1 MEKEQYEAQIKALK
15 EEIELLKKKQTYEIK
30 RQKYGLN
37 WIDVPEAFEKDSE
50 NKIPVLEEVKEKS
63 IKNDDGKPTHIL
75 IEGDN
80 YHALQCLN
88 YTHKGKVDVI
98 YIDPP
103 YNTGKEFRYN
113 DVRFIKE
120 YPDGTP
126 VSINSPLRHS
136 YWLSFMKKR
145 LILAKNVLAKNGI
158 LFVSLDDNELANLKI
173 LCDSIFL
180 EQNFLGILVQNKGNA
195 QNDAKNIQKNH
206 DYVLVY
212 ANNRKYEN
220 GKEQHIICTDNE
232 ELKEVFLDSEN
243 NQYYYKGAGIV
254 TGGEGGTLN
263 ARENLGWSIYY
274 REETNDAIGISDYN
288 IELAKTSNTE
298 KDVYKDNVELLNKG
312 YKIIR
317 PPKKGNKLGCWTWS
331 LEKFNREKNHI
342 LINKTTNG
350 YSVIK
355 KEYVSSDEVFELDT
369 KKFIKI
375 KGLRNIKS
383 IHNYSSSA
391 GTTLLNDILGSKEFE
406 NPKNLN
412 FIQFLIKSIHNKSST
427 ILDFFAG
434 SGTTLHATM
443 KLNEED
449 GGNRQCIL
457 VQLNENNICEEVTY
471 ERNHRVMQGYTNS
484 KGEQIPGLGN
494 SLKYYKTAF
503 IGQNNCKNAND
514 DDRTELAKKAGCL
527 LSLGENTLD
536 EICSTEY
543 YQLFTGSKEATAV
556 YFTDD
561 YEKFDEFKEKVA
573 ELATKYKKTF
583 VYIFAWS
590 SADDFAYEFEDVPN
604 IQIKAIPLPILEI
617 YKSIYNA

>member
-1 MEKEQYEAQIKALK
+1 MEKEEYEAQIKALK

-63 IKNDDGKPTHIL
+63 IKNNDGKPTHIL

-103 YNTGKEFRYN
+103 YNTGNEFVYKDARYL
-113 DVRFIKE
+113 DK
-120 YPDGTP
+120 YPDGSLVDT
-126 VSINSPLRHS
+126 NHPLKHS
-136 YWLSFMKKR
+136 YWLSFMEKR
-145 LILAKNVLAKNGI
+145 LKLAKNLLSKKGVI
-158 LFVSLDDNELANLKI
+158 FISIDDNEQANLKL
-173 LCDSIFL
+173 LCDSIFG
-180 EQNFLGILVQNKGNA
+180 EKNYESIIWKKKG
-195 QNDAKNIQKNH
+195 
-206 DYVLVY
+206 
-212 ANNRKYEN
+212 
-220 GKEQHIICTDNE
+220 
-232 ELKEVFLDSEN
+232 
-243 NQYYYKGAGIV
+243 GAG
-254 TGGEGGTLN
+254 
-263 ARENLGWSIYY
+263 
-274 REETNDAIGISDYN
+274 
-288 IELAKTSNTE
+288 NTE
-298 KDVYKDNVELLNKG
+298 KILGCLTEYILCFFNEKKSGIFNFQKLDRSYKYKDDIGFYNLEGIEKTNSGTYARPTMLFDIIDPVSGKHFRPSVGMRWTVGESSVAGMIKENKLYFDYKKNKVYRIKRENDYEQSKNVYYNLFDDCGSLSYAKDELEKLNFDREKFDTPKPTLLLN
-312 YKIIR
+312 R
-317 PPKKGNKLGCWTWS
+317 
-331 LEKFNREKNHI
+331 I
-342 LINKTTNG
+342 LTIASN
-350 YSVIK
+350 S
-355 KEYVSSDEVFELDT
+355 
-369 KKFIKI
+369 
-375 KGLRNIKS
+375 
-383 IHNYSSSA
+383 
-391 GTTLLNDILGSKEFE
+391 
-406 NPKNLN
+406 
-412 FIQFLIKSIHNKSST
+412 SST

-471 ERNHRVMQGYTNS
+471 ERNRRVMQGYTNS

-536 EICSTEY
+536 EIFSTEY

-573 ELATKYKKTF
+573 ELAPKFKKTF

-590 SADDFAYEFEDVPN
+590 SADDFAYEFEDIPN

>member
-1 MEKEQYEAQIKALK
+1 MNKEQYEAQIKALK

-63 IKNDDGKPTHIL
+63 IKNNDGKPTHIL

-88 YTHKGKVDVI
+88 YTHKGKIDVI

-103 YNTGKEFRYN
+103 YNTGKEFVYK
-113 DVRFIKE
+113 DARFLDK
-120 YPDGTP
+120 YPDGSL
-126 VSINSPLRHS
+126 VDSNHPLKHS
-136 YWLSFMKKR
+136 YWLSFMEKR
-145 LILAKNVLAKNGI
+145 LKLAKNLLSEEGVI
-158 LFVSLDDNELANLKI
+158 FISIDDNEFPNLLI
-173 LCDSIFL
+173 LCNQIFEYDNFICNFVWTNNEGGGGSDSKFIKTKHEYIVCFC
-180 EQNFLGILVQNKGNA
+180 
-195 QNDAKNIQKNH
+195 KNIKKFATKNVPIE
-206 DYVLVY
+206 DEERYKLSD
-212 ANNRKYEN
+212 KYEN
-220 GKEQHIICTDNE
+220 IRGKYQLVKLSSASIQYSKSLDYPIEMPDGTIVNPVDNSDKNRSCWRWSKKKLEWGLQNDFVVFKKNTKGEWQVYTKQYINCDKDGNICKRTKIPLALID
-232 ELKEVFLDSEN
+232 KFSSTQASN
-243 NQYYYKGAGIV
+243 N
-254 TGGEGGTLN
+254 L
-263 ARENLGWSIYY
+263 
-274 REETNDAIGISDYN
+274 
-288 IELAKTSNTE
+288 IELMNGKFFS
-298 KDVYKDNVELLNKG
+298 Y
-312 YKIIR
+312 
-317 PPKKGNKLGCWTWS
+317 PKPYQ
-331 LEKFNREKNHI
+331 
-342 LINKTTNG
+342 LIEWL
-350 YSVIK
+350 I
-355 KEYVSSDEVFELDT
+355 ERIPSS
-369 KKFIKI
+369 
-375 KGLRNIKS
+375 
-383 IHNYSSSA
+383 
-391 GTTLLNDILGSKEFE
+391 
-406 NPKNLN
+406 
-412 FIQFLIKSIHNKSST
+412 SST

-471 ERNHRVMQGYTNS
+471 ERNRRVMQGYTNS

-573 ELATKYKKTF
+573 ELAPKFKKTF

-590 SADDFAYEFEDVPN
+590 SADDFAYEFEDIPN

-617 YKSIYNA
+617 YKSIYN

>member
-15 EEIELLKKKQTYEIK
+15 EEIELLKKKQTYEMK

-50 NKIPVLEEVKEKS
+50 NKIPILEEVKEKS

-103 YNTGKEFRYN
+103 YNTGSDGFRYKDARFLKEF
-113 DVRFIKE
+113 
-120 YPDGTP
+120 PDGTEIP
-126 VSINSPLRHS
+126 KNHPLRHS
-136 YWLSFMKKR
+136 YWLSYMEKR
-145 LILAKNVLAKNGI
+145 LKLAKQLLSRNGI
-158 LFVSLDDNELANLKI
+158 IFISIDDNEQTNLKL
-173 LCDSIFL
+173 LCDSIFDSNNYVTTIPRL
-180 EQNFLGILVQNKGNA
+180 TKSQRAGQEKYMDISHDYVLCYTYADDFENIIDRNYSDKDVREDKNGKYIKGDTKAILAAKAQGYSVGGDYDFEYNGKIYKPVDKDGNRNRWLWTRERMEAAAKLGILVETGSTLRMQLYLDKKFEEKTNILVPKDDKLIFHTSDFMTNNLYTNSKGVADFDNISKELSRKFQNPKP
-195 QNDAKNIQKNH
+195 
-206 DYVLVY
+206 L
-212 ANNRKYEN
+212 
-220 GKEQHIICTDNE
+220 
-232 ELKEVFLDSEN
+232 EL
-243 NQYYYKGAGIV
+243 
-254 TGGEGGTLN
+254 
-263 ARENLGWSIYY
+263 
-274 REETNDAIGISDYN
+274 
-288 IELAKTSNTE
+288 
-298 KDVYKDNVELLNKG
+298 
-312 YKIIR
+312 
-317 PPKKGNKLGCWTWS
+317 
-331 LEKFNREKNHI
+331 
-342 LINKTTNG
+342 
-350 YSVIK
+350 IK
-355 KEYVSSDEVFELDT
+355 KLCMFSS
-369 KKFIKI
+369 
-375 KGLRNIKS
+375 
-383 IHNYSSSA
+383 
-391 GTTLLNDILGSKEFE
+391 
-406 NPKNLN
+406 NP
-412 FIQFLIKSIHNKSST
+412 SST

-471 ERNHRVMQGYTNS
+471 ERNRRVMQGYTNS

-573 ELATKYKKTF
+573 ELAPKYKRTF

-617 YKSIYNA
+617 YKSIYN

>member
-1 MEKEQYEAQIKALK
+1 MEKEEYEAQIKALK
-15 EEIELLKKKQTYEIK
+15 KEIEQLKKKQTYEIK

-50 NKIPVLEEVKEKS
+50 NKIPVLEEVKDKS

-103 YNTGKEFRYN
+103 YNTGNDGFRYK
-113 DVRFIKE
+113 DSRFLDE
-120 YPDGTP
+120 YPDRTS
-126 VSINSPLRHS
+126 VSKDHPLRHS
-136 YWLSFMKKR
+136 YWLSFMNKR
-145 LILAKNVLAKNGI
+145 LKLAKNLLSSKGVVFI
-158 LFVSLDDNELANLKI
+158 SIDDNEQANLKL
-173 LCDSIFL
+173 LCDSIFG
-180 EQNFLGILVQNKGNA
+180 ETNFLATFSVIVKTEGRRYGGIAKTHEYA
-195 QNDAKNIQKNH
+195 FAYAKNITSLKLNEIEVEGKNFKYSDEKGGYNIQDLRNQNARAFNSTNRPNLRYPFFVDTTQTDENGFSKVYLQQKNN
-206 DYVLVY
+206 YTEVY
-212 ANNRKYEN
+212 P
-220 GKEQHIICTDNE
+220 IT
-232 ELKEVFLDSEN
+232 V
-243 NQYYYKGAGIV
+243 
-254 TGGEGGTLN
+254 
-263 ARENLGWSIYY
+263 
-274 REETNDAIGISDYN
+274 
-288 IELAKTSNTE
+288 
-298 KDVYKDNVELLNKG
+298 
-312 YKIIR
+312 
-317 PPKKGNKLGCWTWS
+317 
-331 LEKFNREKNHI
+331 
-342 LINKTTNG
+342 NG
-350 YSVIK
+350 YESVWRWGK
-355 KEYVSSDEVFELDT
+355 KEKAAKNIDELVAKIGSDGNIRIYQKMRKLTEMPKTVLQD
-369 KKFIKI
+369 KNYLSI
-375 KGLRNIKS
+375 KGTREIQ
-383 IHNYSSSA
+383 
-391 GTTLLNDILGSKEFE
+391 DILGLGIFDF
-406 NPKNLN
+406 PKPLNLIN
-412 FIQFLIKSIHNKSST
+412 LFITIASNSSSI

-457 VQLNENNICEEVTY
+457 VQLNENNICEDVTY
-471 ERNHRVMQGYTNS
+471 ERNRRVMKGYKNA
-484 KGEQIPGLGN
+484 KGEQVPGLGN

-536 EICSTEY
+536 EICSTDY
-543 YQLFTGSKEATAV
+543 YQLFTGIKEATAV

-573 ELATKYKKTF
+573 ELAPNFKKTF

-590 SADDFAYEFEDVPN
+590 SADDFAYEFDDISN

-617 YKSIYNA
+617 YKSIYN

>member
-1 MEKEQYEAQIKALK
+1 MEKEEYEAQIKALK

-50 NKIPVLEEVKEKS
+50 NKIPVLEEVKDKS

-103 YNTGKEFRYN
+103 YNTGSGFRYK
-113 DVRFIKE
+113 DKRFIDK
-120 YPDGTP
+120 YPDGTN
-126 VSINSPLRHS
+126 VDLNSPLRHS
-136 YWLSFMKKR
+136 YWLSFMSKR
-145 LILAKNVLAKNGI
+145 LSLSKKLLSNNGI
-158 LFVSLDDNELANLKI
+158 IYISIDDNELYSLKL
-173 LCDSIFL
+173 LCDSIFD
-180 EQNFLGILVQNKGNA
+180 ESNFIGLFPRSTSSGEKTSIY
-195 QNDAKNIQKNH
+195 NINTNQ
-206 DYVLVY
+206 DYVLTYCKNSDSLKKSHIIKGLVKDFKEYSNPDNDPKGPWKKDSNLIKIDAGRYGYARYGITNPKTGVTYYPPVY
-212 ANNRKYEN
+212 YDENNRKQWHYVEDTFNKFLKEGKVIFESEERKN
-220 GKEQHIICTDNE
+220 GYAFFIKKYLSEAKKDTSNISSLFLLSNE
-232 ELKEVFLDSEN
+232 FQNGNGTKELKEIFN
-243 NQYYYKGAGIV
+243 IGNTFPYAKP
-254 TGGEGGTLN
+254 TTL
-263 ARENLGWSIYY
+263 IQ
-274 REETNDAIGISDYN
+274 
-288 IELAKTSNTE
+288 ELE
-298 KDVYKDNVELLNKG
+298 
-312 YKIIR
+312 KIIS
-317 PPKKGNKLGCWTWS
+317 N
-331 LEKFNREKNHI
+331 
-342 LINKTTNG
+342 
-350 YSVIK
+350 
-355 KEYVSSDEVFELDT
+355 
-369 KKFIKI
+369 
-375 KGLRNIKS
+375 
-383 IHNYSSSA
+383 
-391 GTTLLNDILGSKEFE
+391 
-406 NPKNLN
+406 KNL
-412 FIQFLIKSIHNKSST
+412 T

-471 ERNHRVMQGYTNS
+471 ERNRRVMQGYTNS

-561 YEKFDEFKEKVA
+561 YEKFDEFKEMVA
-573 ELATKYKKTF
+573 ELAPKFKKTF

-590 SADDFAYEFEDVPN
+590 SADDFAYEFENIPN

>member
-1 MEKEQYEAQIKALK
+1 MSMEKEQYEAQIKALK

-103 YNTGKEFRYN
+103 YNTGSDGFIYK
-113 DVRFIKE
+113 DARFLEE
-120 YPDGTP
+120 YPDGTEIP
-126 VSINSPLRHS
+126 EDHPLRHS
-136 YWLSFMKKR
+136 YWLSFMSKR
-145 LILAKNVLAKNGI
+145 LKLAQKLLSKTGVI
-158 LFVSLDDNELANLKI
+158 FISIDDNEYANLKL
-173 LCDSIFL
+173 LCDQIFNSTNFVTTIVVEMSTTQGMKVKAAKDGNIVKNKEYIL
-180 EQNFLGILVQNKGNA
+180 VYSNNNKKNIGKQILYDSRPDYDDHYNKFMKEDLILKDLKDVLKELYPDLPNKKLSDLYSEEKRFRMFVEQNNKYIFADDKITGFNASDYEVRKVYKINKNGRTYYIYNNGTKIRQLLCLKDSYGETDDFKKSIGLRKIRGDWWKDFYKDMGNVSKEG
-195 QNDAKNIQKNH
+195 N
-206 DYVLVY
+206 VV
-212 ANNRKYEN
+212 YEN
-220 GKEQHIICTDNE
+220 GKKPVRLIKQV
-232 ELKEVFLDSEN
+232 LKL
-243 NQYYYKGAGIV
+243 
-254 TGGEGGTLN
+254 
-263 ARENLGWSIYY
+263 
-274 REETNDAIGISDYN
+274 
-288 IELAKTSNTE
+288 
-298 KDVYKDNVELLNKG
+298 
-312 YKIIR
+312 
-317 PPKKGNKLGCWTWS
+317 
-331 LEKFNREKNHI
+331 
-342 LINKTTNG
+342 
-350 YSVIK
+350 
-355 KEYVSSDEVFELDT
+355 
-369 KKFIKI
+369 
-375 KGLRNIKS
+375 
-383 IHNYSSSA
+383 SSS
-391 GTTLLNDILGSKEFE
+391 
-406 NPKNLN
+406 
-412 FIQFLIKSIHNKSST
+412 QSSV

-471 ERNHRVMQGYTNS
+471 ERNRRVMQGYTNS

-573 ELATKYKKTF
+573 ELAPKYKKIF

-617 YKSIYNA
+617 YKSINNA

>member
-1 MEKEQYEAQIKALK
+1 MEKEGYEAQIKALK

-63 IKNDDGKPTHIL
+63 IKNNDGKPTHIL

-88 YTHKGKVDVI
+88 YTHKGKIDVI

-103 YNTGKEFRYN
+103 YNTGSDGFRYK
-113 DVRFIKE
+113 DARFLDE
-120 YPDGTP
+120 YPDGTEIP
-126 VSINSPLRHS
+126 KEHPLRHS
-136 YWLSFMKKR
+136 VWISYIQKR
-145 LILAKNVLAKNGI
+145 LKIAEKLLSQNGVI
-158 LFVSLDDNELANLKI
+158 FISIDDNELCNLLL
-173 LCDSIFL
+173 LCNSIFTETNL
-180 EQNFLGILVQNKGNA
+180 MAIFPRLTTKSGKTPLSFMIS
-195 QNDAKNIQKNH
+195 H
-206 DYVLVY
+206 DYVICYTKQNKNIFIGDSYKDDSYKYSDEYVNERGFYNLKQPLDCNSISYSKSLDYPIEHDGKVY
-212 ANNRKYEN
+212 YPGGSKKLYEERKTGKFQQKDYAWRWSKELYEFGLKN
-220 GKEQHIICTDNE
+220 GWI
-232 ELKEVFLDSEN
+232 VFSKN
-243 NQYYYKGAGIV
+243 GRIYTKGY
-254 TGGEGGTLN
+254 LN
-263 ARENLGWSIYY
+263 AR
-274 REETNDAIGISDYN
+274 
-288 IELAKTSNTE
+288 IEKEGNE
-298 KDVYKDNVELLNKG
+298 
-312 YKIIR
+312 YKIIYEEKTR
-317 PPKKGNKLGCWTWS
+317 KKSTIDFIQND
-331 LEKFNREKNHI
+331 
-342 LINKTTNG
+342 
-350 YSVIK
+350 YS
-355 KEYVSSDEVFELDT
+355 
-369 KKFIKI
+369 
-375 KGLRNIKS
+375 
-383 IHNYSSSA
+383 
-391 GTTLLNDILGSKEFE
+391 NDIAKKQLLALNLESKFDF
-406 NPKNLN
+406 PKPINLLSE
-412 FIQFLIKSIHNKSST
+412 LIKSHFDKSAT

-471 ERNHRVMQGYTNS
+471 ERNRRVMQGYTNS

-503 IGQNNCKNAND
+503 IGKNNCKNAND

-573 ELATKYKKTF
+573 ELAPKFKKTF

-590 SADDFAYEFEDVPN
+590 SADDFAYEFEDIPN

-617 YKSIYNA
+617 YKSIYN

>member
-1 MEKEQYEAQIKALK
+1 MEKEEYEAQIKALK

-63 IKNDDGKPTHIL
+63 IKNNDGKPTHIL

-88 YTHKGKVDVI
+88 YTHKGKIDVI

-103 YNTGKEFRYN
+103 YNTGNEFVYKDARYL
-113 DVRFIKE
+113 DK
-120 YPDGTP
+120 YPDGSLVDT
-126 VSINSPLRHS
+126 NHPLKHS
-136 YWLSFMKKR
+136 YWLSFMEKR
-145 LILAKNVLAKNGI
+145 LKLAKNLLSKKGVI
-158 LFVSLDDNELANLKI
+158 FISIDDNEQANLKL
-173 LCDSIFL
+173 LCDSIFG
-180 EQNFLGILVQNKGNA
+180 EKNYESIIWKKKG
-195 QNDAKNIQKNH
+195 
-206 DYVLVY
+206 
-212 ANNRKYEN
+212 
-220 GKEQHIICTDNE
+220 G
-232 ELKEVFLDSEN
+232 S
-243 NQYYYKGAGIV
+243 G
-254 TGGEGGTLN
+254 
-263 ARENLGWSIYY
+263 
-274 REETNDAIGISDYN
+274 
-288 IELAKTSNTE
+288 NTE
-298 KDVYKDNVELLNKG
+298 KILGCLTEYILCFFNEKKSGIFNFQKLDRSYKYKDDIGFYNLEGIEKTNSGTYARPTMLFDIIDPVSGKHFRPSVGMRWTVGESSVAGMIKENKLYFDYKKNKVYRIKRENDYEQSKNVYYNLFDDCGSLSYAKDELEKLNFDREKFDTPKPTLLLN
-312 YKIIR
+312 R
-317 PPKKGNKLGCWTWS
+317 
-331 LEKFNREKNHI
+331 I
-342 LINKTTNG
+342 LTIASN
-350 YSVIK
+350 S
-355 KEYVSSDEVFELDT
+355 
-369 KKFIKI
+369 
-375 KGLRNIKS
+375 
-383 IHNYSSSA
+383 
-391 GTTLLNDILGSKEFE
+391 
-406 NPKNLN
+406 
-412 FIQFLIKSIHNKSST
+412 SST

-471 ERNHRVMQGYTNS
+471 ERNRRVMQGYTNS

-573 ELATKYKKTF
+573 ELAPKFKKTF

-590 SADDFAYEFEDVPN
+590 SADDFAYEFEDIPN

>member
-1 MEKEQYEAQIKALK
+1 MEKEEYEAQIKALK

-63 IKNDDGKPTHIL
+63 IKNNDGKPTHIL

-88 YTHKGKVDVI
+88 YTHKGKIDVI

-103 YNTGKEFRYN
+103 YNTGNEFVYKDARYL
-113 DVRFIKE
+113 DK
-120 YPDGTP
+120 YPDGSLVDT
-126 VSINSPLRHS
+126 NHPLKHS
-136 YWLSFMKKR
+136 YWLSFMEKR
-145 LILAKNVLAKNGI
+145 LKLAKNLLSKKGVI
-158 LFVSLDDNELANLKI
+158 FISIDDNEQANLKL
-173 LCDSIFL
+173 LCDSIFG
-180 EQNFLGILVQNKGNA
+180 EKNYESIIWKKKG
-195 QNDAKNIQKNH
+195 
-206 DYVLVY
+206 
-212 ANNRKYEN
+212 
-220 GKEQHIICTDNE
+220 
-232 ELKEVFLDSEN
+232 
-243 NQYYYKGAGIV
+243 GAG
-254 TGGEGGTLN
+254 
-263 ARENLGWSIYY
+263 
-274 REETNDAIGISDYN
+274 
-288 IELAKTSNTE
+288 NTE
-298 KDVYKDNVELLNKG
+298 KILGCLTEYILCFFNEKKSGIFNFQKLDRSYKYKDDIGFYNLEGIEKTNSGTYARPTMLFD
-312 YKIIR
+312 IIDPVSGKHFR
-317 PPKKGNKLGCWTWS
+317 PSVGMRWTVGESSVAGMIKENKLYFDYKKNKVYRIKRENDYEQSKNVYYNLFDDCGS
-331 LEKFNREKNHI
+331 LSYAK
-342 LINKTTNG
+342 
-350 YSVIK
+350 
-355 KEYVSSDEVFELDT
+355 DELE
-369 KKFIKI
+369 
-375 KGLRNIKS
+375 
-383 IHNYSSSA
+383 
-391 GTTLLNDILGSKEFE
+391 
-406 NPKNLN
+406 NLN
-412 FIQFLIKSIHNKSST
+412 FDREKFDTPKPTLLLNRILTIASNSSST

-471 ERNHRVMQGYTNS
+471 ERNRRVMQGYTNS

-536 EICSTEY
+536 EIFSTEY

-573 ELATKYKKTF
+573 ELAPKFKKTF

-590 SADDFAYEFEDVPN
+590 SADDFAYEFEDIPN

>member
-1 MEKEQYEAQIKALK
+1 MEKEEYEAQIKALK

-63 IKNDDGKPTHIL
+63 IKNNDGKPTHIL

-88 YTHKGKVDVI
+88 YTHKGKIDVI

-103 YNTGKEFRYN
+103 YNTGNEFVYKDARYL
-113 DVRFIKE
+113 DK
-120 YPDGTP
+120 YPDGSLVDT
-126 VSINSPLRHS
+126 NHPLKHS
-136 YWLSFMKKR
+136 YWLSFMEKR
-145 LILAKNVLAKNGI
+145 LKLAKNLLSKKGVI
-158 LFVSLDDNELANLKI
+158 FISIDDNEQANLKL
-173 LCDSIFL
+173 LCDSIFG
-180 EQNFLGILVQNKGNA
+180 EKNYESIIWKKKG
-195 QNDAKNIQKNH
+195 
-206 DYVLVY
+206 
-212 ANNRKYEN
+212 
-220 GKEQHIICTDNE
+220 
-232 ELKEVFLDSEN
+232 
-243 NQYYYKGAGIV
+243 GAG
-254 TGGEGGTLN
+254 
-263 ARENLGWSIYY
+263 
-274 REETNDAIGISDYN
+274 
-288 IELAKTSNTE
+288 NTE
-298 KDVYKDNVELLNKG
+298 KILGCLTEYILCFFNEKKSGIFNFQKLDRSYKYKDDIGFYNLEGIEKTNSGTYARPTMLFDIIDPVSGKHFRPSVGMRWTVGESSVAGMIKENKLYFDYKKNKVYRIKRENDYEQSKNVYYNLFDDCGSLSYAKDELEKLNFDREKFDTPKPTLLLN
-312 YKIIR
+312 R
-317 PPKKGNKLGCWTWS
+317 
-331 LEKFNREKNHI
+331 I
-342 LINKTTNG
+342 LTIASN
-350 YSVIK
+350 S
-355 KEYVSSDEVFELDT
+355 
-369 KKFIKI
+369 
-375 KGLRNIKS
+375 
-383 IHNYSSSA
+383 
-391 GTTLLNDILGSKEFE
+391 
-406 NPKNLN
+406 
-412 FIQFLIKSIHNKSST
+412 SST

-471 ERNHRVMQGYTNS
+471 ERNRRVMQGYTNS
-484 KGEQIPGLGN
+484 KGEHIPGLGN

-543 YQLFTGSKEATAV
+543 YQLFTGSKESTAV

-573 ELATKYKKTF
+573 ELAPKFKKTF

-590 SADDFAYEFEDVPN
+590 SADDFAYEFEDIPN

>member
-50 NKIPVLEEVKEKS
+50 NKIPVLEEVKDKS

-103 YNTGKEFRYN
+103 YNTGSDGFRYK
-113 DVRFIKE
+113 DARFITE
-120 YPDGTP
+120 FPNGTSVP
-126 VSINSPLRHS
+126 KDHPLRHS
-136 YWLSFMKKR
+136 VWLSFMYKR
-145 LILAKNVLAKNGI
+145 LKLAKQLLSKNGLI
-158 LFVSLDDNELANLKI
+158 FISIDDNEQANLKI
-173 LCDSIFL
+173 LCDIILGANNFIGQIISISNPGGRDYDQIAVMHEYILVYGTGILKELPKNIEFKYEDKKGGYDLRELRNRNPKFHKGNRPNLFYPFYVNPKITDKYGCCSVSLIKDKDYSIEIFPYNSTGKESVWRWGKDKSNLNNNIKIELSEIVAKQKKDGNWNIYEKCRKETSKVKSLWDETEMRTEEGTRLLMSIF
-180 EQNFLGILVQNKGNA
+180 GN
-195 QNDAKNIQKNH
+195 NTFDHPK
-206 DYVLVY
+206 
-212 ANNRKYEN
+212 
-220 GKEQHIICTDNE
+220 
-232 ELKEVFLDSEN
+232 
-243 NQYYYKGAGIV
+243 
-254 TGGEGGTLN
+254 
-263 ARENLGWSIYY
+263 SIYL
-274 REETNDAIGISDYN
+274 
-288 IELAKTSNTE
+288 IEK
-298 KDVYKDNVELLNKG
+298 
-312 YKIIR
+312 
-317 PPKKGNKLGCWTWS
+317 C
-331 LEKFNREKNHI
+331 
-342 LINKTTNG
+342 
-350 YSVIK
+350 
-355 KEYVSSDEVFELDT
+355 
-369 KKFIKI
+369 
-375 KGLRNIKS
+375 
-383 IHNYSSSA
+383 
-391 GTTLLNDILGSKEFE
+391 
-406 NPKNLN
+406 
-412 FIQFLIKSIHNKSST
+412 IQLCSPSST

-471 ERNHRVMQGYTNS
+471 ERNRRVIQGYTNS

-573 ELATKYKKTF
+573 ELAPKFKKTF

-590 SADDFAYEFEDVPN
+590 SADDFAYEFEDIPN

>member
-1 MEKEQYEAQIKALK
+1 MEKEEYEAQIKALK

-63 IKNDDGKPTHIL
+63 IKNNDGKPTHIL

-88 YTHKGKVDVI
+88 YTHKGKIDVI

-103 YNTGKEFRYN
+103 YNTGNEFVYKDARYL
-113 DVRFIKE
+113 DK
-120 YPDGTP
+120 YPDGSLVDT
-126 VSINSPLRHS
+126 NHPLKHS
-136 YWLSFMKKR
+136 YWLSFMEKR
-145 LILAKNVLAKNGI
+145 LKLAKNLLSKKGVI
-158 LFVSLDDNELANLKI
+158 FISIDDNEQANLKL
-173 LCDSIFL
+173 LCDSIFG
-180 EQNFLGILVQNKGNA
+180 EKNYESIIWKKKG
-195 QNDAKNIQKNH
+195 
-206 DYVLVY
+206 
-212 ANNRKYEN
+212 
-220 GKEQHIICTDNE
+220 
-232 ELKEVFLDSEN
+232 
-243 NQYYYKGAGIV
+243 GAG
-254 TGGEGGTLN
+254 
-263 ARENLGWSIYY
+263 
-274 REETNDAIGISDYN
+274 
-288 IELAKTSNTE
+288 NTE
-298 KDVYKDNVELLNKG
+298 KILGCLTEYILCFFNEKKSGIFNFQKLDRSYKYKDDIGFYNLEGIEKTNSGTYARPTMLFDIIDPVSGKHFRPSVGMRWTVGESSVAGMIKENKLYFDYKKNKVYRIKRENDYEQSKNVYYNLFDDCGSLSYAKDELEKLNFDREKFDTPKPTLLLN
-312 YKIIR
+312 R
-317 PPKKGNKLGCWTWS
+317 
-331 LEKFNREKNHI
+331 I
-342 LINKTTNG
+342 LTIASN
-350 YSVIK
+350 S
-355 KEYVSSDEVFELDT
+355 
-369 KKFIKI
+369 
-375 KGLRNIKS
+375 
-383 IHNYSSSA
+383 
-391 GTTLLNDILGSKEFE
+391 
-406 NPKNLN
+406 
-412 FIQFLIKSIHNKSST
+412 SST

-471 ERNHRVMQGYTNS
+471 ERNRRVMQGYTNS
-484 KGEQIPGLGN
+484 KGEHIPGLGN

-573 ELATKYKKTF
+573 ELAPKFKKTF

-590 SADDFAYEFEDVPN
+590 SADDFAYEFEDIPN

>member
-1 MEKEQYEAQIKALK
+1 MEKEEYEAQIKALK

-63 IKNDDGKPTHIL
+63 IKNNDGKPTHIL

-103 YNTGKEFRYN
+103 YNTGKEFVYK
-113 DVRFIKE
+113 DARFLDK
-120 YPDGTP
+120 YPDGSL
-126 VSINSPLRHS
+126 VDSNHPLKHS
-136 YWLSFMKKR
+136 YWLSFMEKR
-145 LILAKNVLAKNGI
+145 LKLAKNLLSDKGVI
-158 LFVSLDDNELANLKI
+158 FISIDDYEQANLKL
-173 LCDSIFL
+173 LCDSIFGGNNFVNNFIITSAPAGTQSAVNVSIQHSYCLCYSKNYSKINFILSRNKDEL
-180 EQNFLGILVQNKGNA
+180 ESR
-195 QNDAKNIQKNH
+195 
-206 DYVLVY
+206 Y
-212 ANNRKYEN
+212 
-220 GKEQHIICTDNE
+220 
-232 ELKEVFLDSEN
+232 SE
-243 NQYYYKGAGIV
+243 KD
-254 TGGEGGTLN
+254 
-263 ARENLGWSIYY
+263 NLGLFYSERLWKRGIGGRKEDVPTLHFPVYFNPNTNEILID
-274 REETNDAIGISDYN
+274 EEFKNQENFI
-288 IELAKTSNTE
+288 
-298 KDVYKDNVELLNKG
+298 
-312 YKIIR
+312 KII
-317 PPKKGNKLGCWTWS
+317 PYQTVGVLGRWTWS
-331 LEKFNREKNHI
+331 KEKMKSERYKLLVKKVAGEYKLHKKVYLAEEKGKLPYSIIGADIGRTELGGLEVKEIFGGQKLFSYPKPTQ
-342 LINKTTNG
+342 LITHFI
-350 YSVIK
+350 SM
-355 KEYVSSDEVFELDT
+355 SST
-369 KKFIKI
+369 
-375 KGLRNIKS
+375 
-383 IHNYSSSA
+383 
-391 GTTLLNDILGSKEFE
+391 
-406 NPKNLN
+406 P
-412 FIQFLIKSIHNKSST
+412 SST

-471 ERNHRVMQGYTNS
+471 ERNRRVMQGYTNS

-573 ELATKYKKTF
+573 ELAPKFKKTF

-590 SADDFAYEFEDVPN
+590 SADDFAYEFEDIPN

-617 YKSIYNA
+617 YKSIYNG

>member
-1 MEKEQYEAQIKALK
+1 MEKEEYEAQIKALK

-50 NKIPVLEEVKEKS
+50 NKIPVLEEVKDKS

-88 YTHKGKVDVI
+88 YTHKGKIDVI

-103 YNTGKEFRYN
+103 YNTGNEFVYKDARYL
-113 DVRFIKE
+113 DK
-120 YPDGTP
+120 YPDGSL
-126 VSINSPLRHS
+126 VDSNHPLKHS
-136 YWLSFMKKR
+136 YWLSFMEKR
-145 LILAKNVLAKNGI
+145 LKLAKNLLSDKGVI
-158 LFVSLDDNELANLKI
+158 FISIDDCEQANLRL
-173 LCDSIFL
+173 LCDSIYG
-180 EQNFLGILVQNKGNA
+180 EKNFITQICWQSLDTIK
-195 QNDAKNIQKNH
+195 NDAKYFSDNHEYIFVYSKDKLKTKIQGIKKGEKQKAYYKN
-206 DYVLVY
+206 Y
-212 ANNRKYEN
+212 
-220 GKEQHIICTDNE
+220 DNDPRGAY
-232 ELKEVFLDSEN
+232 LLTPLHAKSGTEN
-243 NQYYYKGAGIV
+243 N
-254 TGGEGGTLN
+254 
-263 ARENLGWSIYY
+263 IYSF
-274 REETNDAIGISDYN
+274 IF
-288 IELAKTSNTE
+288 SNGQEWT
-298 KDVYKDNVELLNKG
+298 
-312 YKIIR
+312 
-317 PPKKGNKLGCWTWS
+317 PP
-331 LEKFNREKNHI
+331 
-342 LINKTTNG
+342 
-350 YSVIK
+350 
-355 KEYVSSDEVFELDT
+355 
-369 KKFIKI
+369 
-375 KGLRNIKS
+375 
-383 IHNYSSSA
+383 A
-391 GTTLLNDILGSKEFE
+391 GTFPRFSVETLMKLDKENRLYLDPDCINVPQKKTYLSEVGDRMPPTSFWDYSQYGSTRQSNNELSTVIGKGHFQ
-406 NPKNLN
+406 NPKPTK
-412 FIQFLIKSIHNKSST
+412 LITSLIDIIEANSNST

-471 ERNHRVMQGYTNS
+471 ERNRRVMQGYTNS

-536 EICSTEY
+536 EIFSTEY

-573 ELATKYKKTF
+573 ELAPKFKKTF

-590 SADDFAYEFEDVPN
+590 SADDFAYEFEDIPN

>member
-1 MEKEQYEAQIKALK
+1 MEKEEYEAQIKALK

-50 NKIPVLEEVKEKS
+50 NKIPVLEEVKDKS

-88 YTHKGKVDVI
+88 YTHKGKIDVI

-103 YNTGKEFRYN
+103 YNTGNEFVYKDARYL
-113 DVRFIKE
+113 DK
-120 YPDGTP
+120 YPDGSLVDT
-126 VSINSPLRHS
+126 NHPLKHS
-136 YWLSFMKKR
+136 YWLSFMEKR
-145 LILAKNVLAKNGI
+145 LKLAKNLLSKKGVI
-158 LFVSLDDNELANLKI
+158 FISIDDNEQANLKL
-173 LCDSIFL
+173 LCDSIFG
-180 EQNFLGILVQNKGNA
+180 EKNYESIIWKKKG
-195 QNDAKNIQKNH
+195 
-206 DYVLVY
+206 
-212 ANNRKYEN
+212 
-220 GKEQHIICTDNE
+220 
-232 ELKEVFLDSEN
+232 
-243 NQYYYKGAGIV
+243 GAG
-254 TGGEGGTLN
+254 
-263 ARENLGWSIYY
+263 
-274 REETNDAIGISDYN
+274 
-288 IELAKTSNTE
+288 NTE
-298 KDVYKDNVELLNKG
+298 KILGCLTEYILCFFNEKKSGIFNFQKLDRSYKYKDDIGFYNLEGIEKTNSGTYARPTMLFDIIDPVSGKHFRPSVGMRWTVGESSVAGMIKENKLYFDYKKNKVYRIKRENDYEQSKNVYYNLFDDCGSLSYAKDELEKLNFDREKFDTPKPTLLLN
-312 YKIIR
+312 R
-317 PPKKGNKLGCWTWS
+317 
-331 LEKFNREKNHI
+331 I
-342 LINKTTNG
+342 LTIASN
-350 YSVIK
+350 S
-355 KEYVSSDEVFELDT
+355 
-369 KKFIKI
+369 
-375 KGLRNIKS
+375 
-383 IHNYSSSA
+383 
-391 GTTLLNDILGSKEFE
+391 
-406 NPKNLN
+406 
-412 FIQFLIKSIHNKSST
+412 SST

-471 ERNHRVMQGYTNS
+471 ERNRRVMQGYTNS

-573 ELATKYKKTF
+573 ELAPKFKKTF

-590 SADDFAYEFEDVPN
+590 SADDFAYEFEDIPN

>member
-1 MEKEQYEAQIKALK
+1 MSMEKEQYEAQIKALK
-15 EEIELLKKKQTYEIK
+15 EEIELLKKKQTYEMK

-50 NKIPVLEEVKEKS
+50 NKIPILEEVKEKS

-103 YNTGKEFRYN
+103 YNTGKEFVYK
-113 DVRFIKE
+113 DARFLDK
-120 YPDGTP
+120 YPDGSL
-126 VSINSPLRHS
+126 VDSNHPLKHS
-136 YWLSFMKKR
+136 YWLSFMEKR
-145 LILAKNVLAKNGI
+145 LKLAKNLLSDEGVI
-158 LFVSLDDNELANLKI
+158 YISIDDAEQANLKLLGDKIFGEKNFVSNFIWRKTVNPNSTGNNIGIEHEYI
-173 LCDSIFL
+173 LCFSKNPNVKL
-180 EQNFLGILVQNKGNA
+180 KG
-195 QNDAKNIQKNH
+195 
-206 DYVLVY
+206 L
-212 ANNRKYEN
+212 
-220 GKEQHIICTDNE
+220 
-232 ELKEVFLDSEN
+232 
-243 NQYYYKGAGIV
+243 
-254 TGGEGGTLN
+254 TLT
-263 ARENLGWSIYY
+263 E
-274 REETNDAIGISDYN
+274 SDYD
-288 IELAKTSNTE
+288 KYTG
-298 KDVYKDNVELLNKG
+298 KD
-312 YKIIR
+312 
-317 PPKKGNKLGCWTWS
+317 
-331 LEKFNREKNHI
+331 
-342 LINKTTNG
+342 
-350 YSVIK
+350 
-355 KEYVSSDEVFELDT
+355 
-369 KKFIKI
+369 
-375 KGLRNIKS
+375 
-383 IHNYSSSA
+383 
-391 GTTLLNDILGSKEFE
+391 EFE
-406 NPKNLN
+406 NTRGPYKLVGLNKTGTVTDLRPNLMYEILAPDGSIIKPN
-412 FIQFLIKSIHNKSST
+412 PRWRWSKEKFEKGKKENRIIFNKSNGKWSVSYKQYLFEDTDGNLITRVNLIKTILDSFGRTTDGTIELNNILSKGIFDFPKPTLLLKTLIDSCTNNKNIT

-471 ERNHRVMQGYTNS
+471 ERNRRVMQGYTNS

-573 ELATKYKKTF
+573 ELAPKYKKTF

-617 YKSIYNA
+617 YKSINNA

>member
-1 MEKEQYEAQIKALK
+1 MEKEEYEAQIKALK

-63 IKNDDGKPTHIL
+63 IKYNDGKPTHIL

-88 YTHKGKVDVI
+88 YTHKGKIDVI

-103 YNTGKEFRYN
+103 YNLGKDFIYR
-113 DVRFIKE
+113 DARFLDK
-120 YPDGTP
+120 YPDGTII
-126 VSINSPLRHS
+126 SKDHPLRHS
-136 YWLSFMKKR
+136 AWLSFMQKR
-145 LILAKNVLAKNGI
+145 LSLAKNLLSNKGVLFISIDDTEFAQLKLLCDEIFSSSLFLGSITWESKTKSQNTKSAFDKLQPKTEHILVYSKINHFNLYKKGEKEYPETDEKGPYRIYKIEVMNSSGI
-158 LFVSLDDNELANLKI
+158 RGRNTMIFPILGINPPANKQWKWGIDTIEKYSKRNDLILIDNYPSLKI
-173 LCDSIFL
+173 RPDDEKNDITEPFWGFIPKEIGTAETGKKELNSILYPKDPGF
-180 EQNFLGILVQNKGNA
+180 ETVKP
-195 QNDAKNIQKNH
+195 
-206 DYVLVY
+206 
-212 ANNRKYEN
+212 
-220 GKEQHIICTDNE
+220 KE
-232 ELKEVFLDSEN
+232 L
-243 NQYYYKGAGIV
+243 
-254 TGGEGGTLN
+254 
-263 ARENLGWSIYY
+263 
-274 REETNDAIGISDYN
+274 
-288 IELAKTSNTE
+288 IEKLLYHASTE
-298 KDVYKDNVELLNKG
+298 K
-312 YKIIR
+312 
-317 PPKKGNKLGCWTWS
+317 
-331 LEKFNREKNHI
+331 
-342 LINKTTNG
+342 
-350 YSVIK
+350 
-355 KEYVSSDEVFELDT
+355 
-369 KKFIKI
+369 
-375 KGLRNIKS
+375 S
-383 IHNYSSSA
+383 I
-391 GTTLLNDILGSKEFE
+391 
-406 NPKNLN
+406 
-412 FIQFLIKSIHNKSST
+412 

-434 SGTTLHATM
+434 SGTTLQAT
-443 KLNEED
+443 LVANNNYN
-449 GGNRQCIL
+449 GNRQCIL
-457 VQLNENNICEEVTY
+457 IQNKEKTFEVKDGIEIAKEGYETTYSSGYKYISDITY
-471 ERNHRVMQGYTNS
+471 ERNRRVIQGYTNS

-573 ELATKYKKTF
+573 ELAPKFKKTF

-590 SADDFAYEFEDVPN
+590 SADDFAYEFEDIPN

>member
-1 MEKEQYEAQIKALK
+1 MEKEEYEAQIKALK

-50 NKIPVLEEVKEKS
+50 NKIPVLEEVKDKS

-88 YTHKGKVDVI
+88 YTHKGKIDVI

-103 YNTGKEFRYN
+103 YNTGNEFVYKDARYL
-113 DVRFIKE
+113 DK
-120 YPDGTP
+120 YPDGSLVDT
-126 VSINSPLRHS
+126 NHPLKHS
-136 YWLSFMKKR
+136 YWLSFMEKR
-145 LILAKNVLAKNGI
+145 LKLAKNLLSKKGVI
-158 LFVSLDDNELANLKI
+158 FISIDDNEQANLKL
-173 LCDSIFL
+173 LCDSIFG
-180 EQNFLGILVQNKGNA
+180 EKNYESIIWKKKG
-195 QNDAKNIQKNH
+195 
-206 DYVLVY
+206 
-212 ANNRKYEN
+212 
-220 GKEQHIICTDNE
+220 
-232 ELKEVFLDSEN
+232 
-243 NQYYYKGAGIV
+243 GAG
-254 TGGEGGTLN
+254 
-263 ARENLGWSIYY
+263 
-274 REETNDAIGISDYN
+274 
-288 IELAKTSNTE
+288 NTE
-298 KDVYKDNVELLNKG
+298 KILGCLTEYILCFFNEKKSGIFNFQKLDRSYKYKDDIGFYNLEGIEKTNSGTYARPTMLFDIIDPVSGKHFRPSVGMRWTVGESSVAGMIKENKLYFDYKKNKVYRIKRENDYEQSKNVYYNLFDDCGSLSYAKDELEKLNFDREKFDTPKPTLLLN
-312 YKIIR
+312 R
-317 PPKKGNKLGCWTWS
+317 
-331 LEKFNREKNHI
+331 I
-342 LINKTTNG
+342 LTIASN
-350 YSVIK
+350 S
-355 KEYVSSDEVFELDT
+355 
-369 KKFIKI
+369 
-375 KGLRNIKS
+375 
-383 IHNYSSSA
+383 
-391 GTTLLNDILGSKEFE
+391 
-406 NPKNLN
+406 
-412 FIQFLIKSIHNKSST
+412 SST

-471 ERNHRVMQGYTNS
+471 ERNRRVMQGYTNS

-536 EICSTEY
+536 EIFSTEY

-573 ELATKYKKTF
+573 ELAPKFKKTF

-590 SADDFAYEFEDVPN
+590 SADDFAYEFEDIPN

>member
-1 MEKEQYEAQIKALK
+1 MEKEGYEAQIKALK

-63 IKNDDGKPTHIL
+63 IKNNDGKPTHIL

-103 YNTGKEFRYN
+103 YNKGKDFTYK
-113 DVRFIKE
+113 DIRFISQ

-126 VSINSPLRHS
+126 VPLNSPLRHS
-136 YWLSFMKKR
+136 YWLSFMSKR
-145 LILAKNVLAKNGI
+145 LTLAKNI
-158 LFVSLDDNELANLKI
+158 LKESGYVFISIDYNELYNLKL
-173 LCDSIFL
+173 LCDQIF
-180 EQNFLGILVQNKGNA
+180 G
-195 QNDAKNIQKNH
+195 
-206 DYVLVY
+206 
-212 ANNRKYEN
+212 
-220 GKEQHIICTDNE
+220 
-232 ELKEVFLDSEN
+232 EN
-243 NQYYYKGAGIV
+243 NFIGCISCQANPGGDKGDYLEVTLQYMIVYSKNKSKAPDLGTIEVVDSKKYKEKDEHGLY
-254 TGGEGGTLN
+254 TRGGQLEKWGNDDTTHTHP
-263 ARENLGWSIYY
+263 NLAYSIYY
-274 REETNDAIGISDYN
+274 NPLTKEVQHLFDYN
-288 IELAKTSNTE
+288 QEEINKNRTLNIVYDNPNTDLIKNGYVCIRPRITNAGENGRWRMEPKTFYERLKNNDFIFQKT
-298 KDVYKDNVELLNKG
+298 KDG
-312 YKIIR
+312 YKIYEKER
-317 PPKKGNKLGCWTWS
+317 YQDGKFKKSKDFLSSEISKQT
-331 LEKFNREKNHI
+331 
-342 LINKTTNG
+342 
-350 YSVIK
+350 
-355 KEYVSSDEVFELDT
+355 SDELLEIFG
-369 KKFIKI
+369 KKIFD
-375 KGLRNIKS
+375 
-383 IHNYSSSA
+383 Y
-391 GTTLLNDILGSKEFE
+391 
-406 NPKNLN
+406 PKPLS
-412 FIQFLIKSIHNKSST
+412 LIKYIIGCNSSPSST

-471 ERNHRVMQGYTNS
+471 ERNRRVIQGYTNS

-573 ELATKYKKTF
+573 ELAPKFKKTF

-590 SADDFAYEFEDVPN
+590 SADDFAYEFEDIPN
-604 IQIKAIPLPILEI
+604 IHIKAIPLPILEI